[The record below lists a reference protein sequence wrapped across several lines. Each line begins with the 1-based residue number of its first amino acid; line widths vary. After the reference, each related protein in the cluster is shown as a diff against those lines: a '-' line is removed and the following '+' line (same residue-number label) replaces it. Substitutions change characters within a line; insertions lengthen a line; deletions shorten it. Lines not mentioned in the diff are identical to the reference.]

1 MGGMAIFVYLVRP
14 VFPVKKIKFVFL
26 FICLCDEIGRI
37 DERDE
42 RDLLTEGEDGG
53 GYAVTG
59 PIF

>member
-1 MGGMAIFVYLVRP
+1 MNGWCGNLRLSRQEDPIY
-14 VFPVKKIKFVFL
+14 FL